1 MSESPPVDHRE
12 PVVVATYTDL
22 GEAEIAQA
30 KLRAFGIEAEILD
43 QAEGGVIPTI
53 ELPVGIGVSVRAI
66 DADDAFRILSDTT
79 GSEAVDRRLP
89 PDARGYGA
97 GPSPGWRNWQT
108 LGA

>member
-1 MSESPPVDHRE
+1 MVSEASLEKQGEGKRRCDWRRWL
-12 PVVVATYTDL
+12 VVVATYVDL

-53 ELPVGIGVSVRAI
+53 ELPVGIGVSVRAV

-79 GSEAVDRRLP
+79 EV
-89 PDARGYGA
+89 
-97 GPSPGWRNWQT
+97 
-108 LGA
+108 

>member
-1 MSESPPVDHRE
+1 MSDSPPVDHRG
-12 PVVVATYTDL
+12 PVVVATYVDL

-53 ELPVGIGVSVRAI
+53 ELPVGIGVSVRAV
-66 DADDAFRILSDTT
+66 DDGARSASCPTPPR
-79 GSEAVDRRLP
+79 SEAVG
-89 PDARGYGA
+89 RGSAPGHD
-97 GPSPGWRNWQT
+97 GTVSHHRPGWRNWQT

>member
-1 MSESPPVDHRE
+1 MIVRRSSGASLDGGPGYGAGMSDSPPVDHRE
-12 PVVVATYTDL
+12 PVVVATYLDL

-53 ELPVGIGVSVRAI
+53 ELPVGIGVSVRAV

-79 GSEAVDRRLP
+79 EV
-89 PDARGYGA
+89 
-97 GPSPGWRNWQT
+97 
-108 LGA
+108 